1 MIKKRTVLCVAIVC
15 VISIGLLSGCANAAS
30 TEQNTTENTTESTT
44 DTLTENA
51 VEAEESATEESAS
64 EESITEEA
72 TFGLQDYEGLYC
84 ETGTE
89 QIEDYEITYTYGYQ
103 FNGDGTG
110 VCYAQDNV
118 DFTWN
123 ETEIHFADR
132 TIPFTMEPGKLTVED
147 IVYNKIEGR
156 LITPNPYYVDTNNI
170 EDGIYYAFIDKS
182 GINEAND
189 GLTIKAEIY
198 TMDTYDIVDI
208 SQMAKGDVIYINGQL
223 FPIDTIEKNDLG
235 LININGGLENG
246 GTALIA
252 EDESN
257 CFVFAGMDAQ
267 RSFSRQGIA
276 DFAVSENVKLFDYY
290 DDPNEG
296 KEYTGGDVVSA
307 LKEMTEEYPLTC
319 YNCSIMVEGNQI
331 IEIKRL
337 FVP

>member
-15 VISIGLLSGCANAAS
+15 AISIGLLSGCANAAS
-30 TEQNTTENTTESTT
+30 TEQNTTENTT

-51 VEAEESATEESAS
+51 AEAEESATEESAS

-89 QIEDYEITYTYGYQ
+89 QIEDYEVTYTFGYQ

-182 GINEAND
+182 GISEAD
-189 GLTIKAEIY
+189 DALTIKAEIY

-208 SQMAKGDVIYINGQL
+208 SQMAKGDVICTNGQL
-223 FPIDTIEKNDLG
+223 FVVDTIERNDLG
-235 LININGGLENG
+235 LIDINGGIENG
-246 GTALIA
+246 GTALLA

-267 RSFSRQGIA
+267 RSFSLQGTA
-276 DFAVSENVKLFDYY
+276 NLTVSDNVKLTDYY
-290 DDPNEG
+290 DGPTEG
-296 KEYTGGDVVSA
+296 KEYTGSDVVSV
-307 LKEMTEEYPLTC
+307 LKEMTEEYPLT
-319 YNCSIMVEGNQI
+319 YYDCSIRTENGVIVEIN
-331 IEIKRL
+331 RL
-337 FVP
+337 FIP

>member
-1 MIKKRTVLCVAIVC
+1 MIKKKFTLCVAIAFA
-15 VISIGLLSGCANAAS
+15 ISIGLLTACGNAAGS
-30 TEQNTTENTTESTT
+30 EQKP
-44 DTLTENA
+44 TENA
-51 VEAEESATEESAS
+51 IDNAAENTVETEEN
-64 EESITEEA
+64 ITEETA
-72 TFGLQDYEGLYC
+72 FGLQDYEGLYC
-84 ETGTE
+84 NTGTE

-103 FNGDGTG
+103 LNGDGTG
-110 VCYAQDNV
+110 VAYGQDVV

-123 ETEIHFADR
+123 ETEIHFADN
-132 TIPFTMEPGKLTVED
+132 TVPFAMEPGKLTVEN
-147 IVYNKIEGR
+147 IVYDKVEGKF
-156 LITPNPYYVDTNNI
+156 ITPNPYYVDVNNI

-223 FPIDTIEKNDLG
+223 FPIDTTEKNDLG